1 MKPTES
7 AHALSDDELAQLDA
21 LLEAAQPD
29 DAMMLEEYDGFCAAL
44 ACGAS
49 HVPADEC
56 LPLVL
61 GATPGS
67 ALKRLAEADRPV
79 LLELLAR
86 HRRAV
91 ARRLEEGEAW
101 NAVIGTD
108 ESGRALG
115 DAWAI
120 GFLRAMALRP
130 DDWAIADEDEVCEEA
145 LELMLRFAGEAAD
158 TDDDEPLDP
167 IGDDERE
174 ELVDLM
180 LEGVAELYTRLAPVR
195 DPHRKH

>member
-1 MKPTES
+1 MKPADTP
-7 AHALSDDELAQLDA
+7 HALSEAELAQLDD
-21 LLEAAQPD
+21 LLAAAEPD

-44 ACGAS
+44 ACGPS

-56 LPLVL
+56 LPVVL
-61 GATPGS
+61 GVDPGQ
-67 ALKRLAEADRPV
+67 AMNRLSETDRQS
-79 LLELLAR
+79 LLDLLGR

-91 ARRLEEGEAW
+91 SQRLKEGEAW

-120 GFLRAMALRP
+120 GFLRAVSLRP

-158 TDDDEPLDP
+158 TEEDEAPEP
-167 IGDDERE
+167 IDDDERE
-174 ELVDLM
+174 ELVDMM
-180 LEGVAELYTRLAPVR
+180 LDGVAELYTRLAPAR
-195 DPHRKH
+195 EQSRKH